1 MRTTQNPTDGIGRLL
16 ATVCLVAA
24 LAGCTPPEQ
33 KALEDGSRLLA
44 AGKTAEALVQLQDA
58 RERIEKH
65 PTLKT
70 NLVVVGTLYNQLGL
84 AHQTLSRSA
93 IDDDA
98 KSDHRVK
105 ANVFYGKTIE
115 QNSPPKIKQHAF
127 QNRAWLYF
135 EKYNFVDLKDSKE
148 KQEDFRKMA
157 KNAADDFQRLC
168 DLTTDEKFKFWLE
181 KGTVELHAKLFTKA
195 RDSFGKLSEKSSLAR
210 NGLGV
215 IDSLDGKK
223 KKSAGDLEGAITF
236 YKTSADHFERAI
248 ALDEKNT
255 TALLNLGAVRQ
266 ELKQYAAAKE
276 AYRKYLALVPN
287 EDTYDIRTIRTRA
300 NKLEEYLKPD
310 PIPEPEPEP
319 QPVAQVEPEPEPKEE
334 VKPEPVVAEA
344 IPEEPE
350 PEPVVIVEPPT
361 EEPEPEPEPVAPEP
375 EVVTVVE
382 PEPLPVPEAKP
393 EEAVT
398 PAEPSEPEPAP
409 VITQVEP
416 AEPAKEWKQRL
427 NPKNWFGDDDKETT
441 AKPSEPAPETEF
453 GQAETSTEPKSGK
466 DWKQRVNPV
475 NWFKSDDEETTAKP
489 KKTKSQISW
498 RSNTPVPTTPLPS
511 LKPLASASTNA
522 VKVASVLP
530 SAVAFPRYKY
540 LNPALPNSGD
550 RQVAKTYFD
559 DGDGAQKREEWQRAK
574 AAYLEAAKADPAW
587 FDARFELGQAA
598 YYTGDTDLALQSFEH
613 ALAIDPNDGPARFN
627 FAMSLVQGNYY
638 AAAARE
644 LETFLQFD
652 PDNAQAHFEAG
663 RLYAQKLNDVARA
676 AVHYKRVIGLKPG
689 HPQAVTI
696 RYWLIRNKTN

>member
-1 MRTTQNPTDGIGRLL
+1 MRTTQNPTDRIGRLL
-16 ATVCLVAA
+16 AAVCLVAA
-24 LAGCTPPEQ
+24 LAGCTPPSQ

-58 RERIEKH
+58 RKRIEGH
-65 PTLKT
+65 PNLKT
-70 NLVVVGTLYNQLGL
+70 NLVVVGKLYNQLGL

-98 KSDHRVK
+98 KSDHRTK
-105 ANVFYGKTIE
+105 AGIFYGKTIE
-115 QNSPPKIKQHAF
+115 QNPPLAIQQYAY
-127 QNRAWLYF
+127 QNRAWLYLEAMEW
-135 EKYNFVDLKDSKE
+135 EKAAEDLGSLLQITE
-148 KQEDFRKMA
+148 NQGST
-157 KNAADDFQRLC
+157 NNVFQY
-168 DLTTDEKFKFWLE
+168 WLE
-181 KGTVELHAKLFTKA
+181 KGTAELRAERTSDAIESFSKIPDNTHAQ
-195 RDSFGKLSEKSSLAR
+195 
-210 NGLGV
+210 NGLGTV
-215 IDSLDGKK
+215 AWKQKDIASAAKHFKKAVDLDGNN
-223 KKSAGDLEGAITF
+223 T
-236 YKTSADHFERAI
+236 I
-248 ALDEKNT
+248 ALR
-255 TALLNLGAVRQ
+255 NLGAVRQ
-266 ELKQYAAAKE
+266 ELKQYADALK
-276 AYRKYLALVPN
+276 AYRSYLALVPN
-287 EDTYDIRTIRTRA
+287 ADTEFRNIVES
-300 NKLEEYLKPD
+300 LEEYLKPD
-310 PIPEPEPEP
+310 PEPDPIPEP
-319 QPVAQVEPEPEPKEE
+319 VVQVEPEPEPKEE

-344 IPEEPE
+344 TPEEPE

-361 EEPEPEPEPVAPEP
+361 EEPEPEPVVIVELPTEEPEPEPVAPEP

-416 AEPAKEWKQRL
+416 AKPAKDWKHRL
-427 NPKNWFGDDDKETT
+427 NPKNWFGDDDEETT
-441 AKPSEPAPETEF
+441 AKPSEPAPETEL

-466 DWKQRVNPV
+466 DWKQRMNPV
-475 NWFKSDDEETTAKP
+475 SWFKSDDEETTGKP

-511 LKPLASASTNA
+511 PKPLASASTNA

-574 AAYLEAAKADPAW
+574 AAYLEATKADPAW

-613 ALAIDPNDGPARFN
+613 ALAIKPNDGPARFN
-627 FAMSLVQGNYY
+627 FAKSLVQGNYY
-638 AAAARE
+638 AAAAAE

-663 RLYAQKLNDVARA
+663 RLYAQELNDVARA

>member
-1 MRTTQNPTDGIGRLL
+1 MRTTQNPTDRIGRLL
-16 ATVCLVAA
+16 AAVCLVAA

-44 AGKTAEALVQLQDA
+44 AGKTEEALVQLQDA
-58 RERIEKH
+58 QKRIEGH
-65 PTLKT
+65 PNLKT
-70 NLVVVGTLYNQLGL
+70 NLVVVGKLYNQLGL

-93 IDDDA
+93 IDA
-98 KSDHRVK
+98 ESRATNRIEAV
-105 ANVFYGKTIE
+105 NFYGKTIE
-115 QNSPPKIKQHAF
+115 QNPPFAIQQYAY
-127 QNRAWLYF
+127 QNRAWLYLEAVEW
-135 EKYNFVDLKDSKE
+135 EKAAEDLGSLLQITE
-148 KQEDFRKMA
+148 NQGST
-157 KNAADDFQRLC
+157 NNVFQY
-168 DLTTDEKFKFWLE
+168 WLE
-181 KGTVELHAKLFTKA
+181 KGTAE
-195 RDSFGKLSEKSSLAR
+195 FGAGRIAEAEKSFNKIPNDAR
-210 NGLGV
+210 AQNNLGNIAWKQKRNAV
-215 IDSLDGKK
+215 
-223 KKSAGDLEGAITF
+223 A
-236 YKTSADHFERAI
+236 ADHFEQAI
-248 ALDEKNT
+248 NLDEKNT
-255 TALLNLGAVRQ
+255 TALRNLGAVRQ
-266 ELKQYAAAKE
+266 ELKQYADALK
-276 AYRKYLALVPN
+276 AYRSYLDLVPN
-287 EDTYDIRTIRTRA
+287 ADTEFRNIVES
-300 NKLEEYLKPD
+300 LEEYLKPD
-310 PIPEPEPEP
+310 PEPEP
-319 QPVAQVEPEPEPKEE
+319 VVQVEPEPKEE

-344 IPEEPE
+344 TPEEPEPEPVVIVELPTEEPE

-361 EEPEPEPEPVAPEP
+361 EEPEPEPVAPEP
-375 EVVTVVE
+375 EVVTVAE

-416 AEPAKEWKQRL
+416 AKPAKDWKQRL
-427 NPKNWFGDDDKETT
+427 NPKSWFGDDDEETT

-453 GQAETSTEPKSGK
+453 GQAETSTEAKSGN
-466 DWKQRVNPV
+466 DWKQRMNPV
-475 NWFKSDDEETTAKP
+475 SWFKSDDGETTAKP

-498 RSNTPVPTTPLPS
+498 RSTTSVPTTPLPS
-511 LKPLASASTNA
+511 PKPLASASTNA

-598 YYTGDTDLALQSFEH
+598 YYTGDTDLALQSFEY
-613 ALAIDPNDGPARFN
+613 ALAIEPNDGPARFN
-627 FAMSLVQGNYY
+627 FAKSLVQGNYY
-638 AAAARE
+638 AAAAHE
-644 LETFLQFD
+644 LETFLQLD

-663 RLYAQKLNDVARA
+663 RLYAQELNDVARA

>member
-1 MRTTQNPTDGIGRLL
+1 MRTTQNPTDRIGRLL
-16 ATVCLVAA
+16 AAVCLVAA
-24 LAGCTPPEQ
+24 LAGCTPPSQ

-58 RERIEKH
+58 RKRIEGH
-65 PTLKT
+65 PNLKT
-70 NLVVVGTLYNQLGL
+70 NIVVVGKLYNQLGL

-98 KSDHRVK
+98 KSDHRTK
-105 ANVFYGKTIE
+105 AGIFYGKTIE
-115 QNSPPKIKQHAF
+115 QNPPLAIQQHAY
-127 QNRAWLYF
+127 QNRAWLYLEAVEW
-135 EKYNFVDLKDSKE
+135 EKAA
-148 KQEDFRKMA
+148 EDFSSLLHITE
-157 KNAADDFQRLC
+157 NQGSTNNVFQY
-168 DLTTDEKFKFWLE
+168 WLE
-181 KGTVELHAKLFTKA
+181 KGTAE
-195 RDSFGKLSEKSSLAR
+195 FGAGRIAEAEKSFNKIPNDAR
-210 NGLGV
+210 AQNNLGNIAWKQKRNAV
-215 IDSLDGKK
+215 
-223 KKSAGDLEGAITF
+223 A
-236 YKTSADHFERAI
+236 ADHFEQAI
-248 ALDEKNT
+248 NLDEKNT
-255 TALLNLGAVRQ
+255 TALRNLGAVRQ
-266 ELKQYAAAKE
+266 ELKQYPDALK
-276 AYRKYLALVPN
+276 AYRSYLALVPA
-287 EDTYDIRTIRTRA
+287 DSDIRDLVES
-300 NKLEEYLKPD
+300 LEEYLKPD

-319 QPVAQVEPEPEPKEE
+319 VAQAEPEPEPKEE

-361 EEPEPEPEPVAPEP
+361 EEPEPEPVAPEP

-416 AEPAKEWKQRL
+416 AKPAKDWKQRL
-427 NPKNWFGDDDKETT
+427 NPKNWFGDDDEETT

-466 DWKQRVNPV
+466 DWKQRMNPV
-475 NWFKSDDEETTAKP
+475 SWFKSDDEETTAKP

-498 RSNTPVPTTPLPS
+498 RSNTSVPTTPLPS
-511 LKPLASASTNA
+511 PKPLASASTNA

-574 AAYLEAAKADPAW
+574 AAYLEASKADPAW

-613 ALAIDPNDGPARFN
+613 ALAIKPNDGPARFN
-627 FAMSLVQGNYY
+627 FAKSLVQGNYY

-663 RLYAQKLNDVARA
+663 RLYAQELNDVARA

-689 HPQAVTI
+689 HSQAVTI

>member
-1 MRTTQNPTDGIGRLL
+1 MRTTQNPTDRIGRLL
-16 ATVCLVAA
+16 AAVCLVAA
-24 LAGCTPPEQ
+24 LAGCTPPSQ

-58 RERIEKH
+58 RKRIEGH
-65 PTLKT
+65 PNLKT
-70 NLVVVGTLYNQLGL
+70 NLVVVGKLYIQLGL

-98 KSDHRVK
+98 KSDHRTK
-105 ANVFYGKTIE
+105 AGIFYGKTIE
-115 QNSPPKIKQHAF
+115 QNPPLAIQQHAY
-127 QNRAWLYF
+127 QNRAWLYLEAVEW
-135 EKYNFVDLKDSKE
+135 EKAAEDLSSLLHITE
-148 KQEDFRKMA
+148 NQGST
-157 KNAADDFQRLC
+157 NNVFQY
-168 DLTTDEKFKFWLE
+168 WLE
-181 KGTVELHAKLFTKA
+181 KGTAE
-195 RDSFGKLSEKSSLAR
+195 FGAGRIAEAEKSFNKIPNDAR
-210 NGLGV
+210 AQNNLGNIAWKQKRNAV
-215 IDSLDGKK
+215 
-223 KKSAGDLEGAITF
+223 A
-236 YKTSADHFERAI
+236 ADHFEQAI
-248 ALDEKNT
+248 NLDEKNT
-255 TALLNLGAVRQ
+255 TALRNLGAVRQ
-266 ELKQYAAAKE
+266 ELKQYPEALE
-276 AYRKYLALVPN
+276 AYRAYHGLVPA
-287 EDTYDIRTIRTRA
+287 DSDIRDLVES
-300 NKLEEYLKPD
+300 LEEYLKPD
-310 PIPEPEPEP
+310 PIPEPEPE
-319 QPVAQVEPEPEPKEE
+319 PVAQVEPEPEPKEE

-361 EEPEPEPEPVAPEP
+361 EEPEPEPIAPEP

-416 AEPAKEWKQRL
+416 AKPAKDWKQRL
-427 NPKNWFGDDDKETT
+427 NPKNWFGDDDEETT

-466 DWKQRVNPV
+466 DWKQRMNPV
-475 NWFKSDDEETTAKP
+475 SWFKSDDEETTAKP

-511 LKPLASASTNA
+511 PKPLASASTNA

-550 RQVAKTYFD
+550 RQVARTYFD

-574 AAYLEAAKADPAW
+574 AAYLEASKADPAW

-613 ALAIDPNDGPARFN
+613 ALAIKPNDGPARFN
-627 FAMSLVQGNYY
+627 FAKSLVQGNYY

-663 RLYAQKLNDVARA
+663 RLYAQELNDVARA

-689 HPQAVTI
+689 HSQAVTI

>member
-1 MRTTQNPTDGIGRLL
+1 MRTTQNPTDRIGRLL
-16 ATVCLVAA
+16 AAVCLVAA

-58 RERIEKH
+58 RKRIEGH
-65 PTLKT
+65 PNLKT
-70 NLVVVGTLYNQLGL
+70 NLVVVGKLYNQLGL

-93 IDDDA
+93 IDA
-98 KSDHRVK
+98 ESRLTNRIEAV
-105 ANVFYGKTIE
+105 NFYGKTIE
-115 QNSPPKIKQHAF
+115 QNPPFAIQQYAY
-127 QNRAWLYF
+127 QNRAWLYL
-135 EKYNFVDLKDSKE
+135 EAEEWEEAAKDFGSLLHITT
-148 KQEDFRKMA
+148 
-157 KNAADDFQRLC
+157 NPGSTNNVFQY
-168 DLTTDEKFKFWLE
+168 WLE
-181 KGTVELHAKLFTKA
+181 KGTAE
-195 RDSFGKLSEKSSLAR
+195 FGAGRIAEAEKSFNKIPNDAR
-210 NGLGV
+210 AQNNLGNIAWKQKRNDV
-215 IDSLDGKK
+215 
-223 KKSAGDLEGAITF
+223 A
-236 YKTSADHFERAI
+236 ADHFEQAI
-248 ALDEKNT
+248 NLDEKNT
-255 TALLNLGAVRQ
+255 TALRNLGAVRQ
-266 ELKQYAAAKE
+266 ELKQYADALK
-276 AYRKYLALVPN
+276 AYRSYLALVPN
-287 EDTYDIRTIRTRA
+287 ADTEFRNIVES
-300 NKLEEYLKPD
+300 LEEYLKPD

-319 QPVAQVEPEPEPKEE
+319 EPVAQVEPEPEPKEE

-361 EEPEPEPEPVAPEP
+361 EEPEPVAPEP

-416 AEPAKEWKQRL
+416 AEPAGPAKEWKQRL

-613 ALAIDPNDGPARFN
+613 ALAIEPNDGPARFN

>member
-1 MRTTQNPTDGIGRLL
+1 MRTTQNPTDRIGRLL
-16 ATVCLVAA
+16 AAVCLVAA
-24 LAGCTPPEQ
+24 LAGCTPPSQ

-58 RERIEKH
+58 RKRIEGH
-65 PTLKT
+65 PNLKT
-70 NLVVVGTLYNQLGL
+70 NLVVVGKLYNQLGL

-98 KSDHRVK
+98 KSDHRTK
-105 ANVFYGKTIE
+105 AGIFYGKTIE
-115 QNSPPKIKQHAF
+115 QNPPLAIQQHAY
-127 QNRAWLYF
+127 QNRAWLYLEAVEW
-135 EKYNFVDLKDSKE
+135 EKAAEDLGSLLHITE
-148 KQEDFRKMA
+148 NQGST
-157 KNAADDFQRLC
+157 NNVFQY
-168 DLTTDEKFKFWLE
+168 WLE
-181 KGTVELHAKLFTKA
+181 KGTAE
-195 RDSFGKLSEKSSLAR
+195 FGAGRIAEAEKSFNKIPNDAR
-210 NGLGV
+210 AQNNLGNIAWKQKRNAV
-215 IDSLDGKK
+215 
-223 KKSAGDLEGAITF
+223 A
-236 YKTSADHFERAI
+236 ADHFERAI
-248 ALDEKNT
+248 NLDEKNT
-255 TALLNLGAVRQ
+255 TALRNLGAVRQ
-266 ELKQYAAAKE
+266 ELKQYPEALE
-276 AYRKYLALVPN
+276 AYRAYHGLVPA
-287 EDTYDIRTIRTRA
+287 DSDIRDLVES
-300 NKLEEYLKPD
+300 LEEYLKPD
-310 PIPEPEPEP
+310 PIPEPDPEPVAQVDPEPE
-319 QPVAQVEPEPEPKEE
+319 PVAQVELEPEPKEE

-361 EEPEPEPEPVAPEP
+361 EEPEPEPVAPEP

-416 AEPAKEWKQRL
+416 AKPAKDWKQRL
-427 NPKNWFGDDDKETT
+427 NPKNWFGDDDEETT

-466 DWKQRVNPV
+466 DWKQRMNPV
-475 NWFKSDDEETTAKP
+475 SWFKSDDEETTAKP

-511 LKPLASASTNA
+511 PKPLASASTNA

-574 AAYLEAAKADPAW
+574 AAYLEASKADPAW

-613 ALAIDPNDGPARFN
+613 ALAIKPNDGPARFN
-627 FAMSLVQGNYY
+627 FAKSLVQGNYY
-638 AAAARE
+638 AAAAHE

-663 RLYAQKLNDVARA
+663 RLYAQELNDVARA

>member
-1 MRTTQNPTDGIGRLL
+1 MRTTQNPTDRIGRLL
-16 ATVCLVAA
+16 AAVCLVAA
-24 LAGCTPPEQ
+24 LAGCTPPSQ

-58 RERIEKH
+58 RKRIEGH
-65 PTLKT
+65 PNLKT
-70 NLVVVGTLYNQLGL
+70 NLVVVGKLYNQLGL

-98 KSDHRVK
+98 KSDHRTK
-105 ANVFYGKTIE
+105 AGIFYGKTIE
-115 QNSPPKIKQHAF
+115 QNPPLAIQQHAY
-127 QNRAWLYF
+127 QNRAWLYLEAVEW
-135 EKYNFVDLKDSKE
+135 EKAAEDLSSLLHITE
-148 KQEDFRKMA
+148 NQGST
-157 KNAADDFQRLC
+157 NNVFQY
-168 DLTTDEKFKFWLE
+168 WLE
-181 KGTVELHAKLFTKA
+181 KGTAE
-195 RDSFGKLSEKSSLAR
+195 FGAGRIAEAEKSFNKIPNDAR
-210 NGLGV
+210 AQNNLGNIAWKQKRNAV
-215 IDSLDGKK
+215 
-223 KKSAGDLEGAITF
+223 A
-236 YKTSADHFERAI
+236 ADHFERAI
-248 ALDEKNT
+248 NLDEKNT
-255 TALLNLGAVRQ
+255 TALRNLGAVRQ
-266 ELKQYAAAKE
+266 ELKQYPEALE
-276 AYRKYLALVPN
+276 AYRAYHGLVPA
-287 EDTYDIRTIRTRA
+287 DSDIRDLVES
-300 NKLEEYLKPD
+300 LEEYLKPD
-310 PIPEPEPEP
+310 PIPEPDPEPVAQVEPEP
-319 QPVAQVEPEPEPKEE
+319 EPVAQVEPEPEPKEE
-334 VKPEPVVAEA
+334 VKPELVVAEA

-361 EEPEPEPEPVAPEP
+361 EEPEPEPVAPEP

-416 AEPAKEWKQRL
+416 AKPAKDWKQRL
-427 NPKNWFGDDDKETT
+427 NPKNWFGDDDEETT

-466 DWKQRVNPV
+466 DWKQRMNPV
-475 NWFKSDDEETTAKP
+475 SWFKSDDEETTAKP

-511 LKPLASASTNA
+511 PKPLASASTNA

-574 AAYLEAAKADPAW
+574 AAYLEASKADPAW

-613 ALAIDPNDGPARFN
+613 ALAIKPNDGPARFN
-627 FAMSLVQGNYY
+627 FAKSLVQGNYY

-663 RLYAQKLNDVARA
+663 RLYAQELNDVARA

>member
-1 MRTTQNPTDGIGRLL
+1 MRTTQNPTDRIGRLL
-16 ATVCLVAA
+16 AAVCLVAA

-44 AGKTAEALVQLQDA
+44 AGKIAAALVQLQDA

-65 PTLKT
+65 PNLKT
-70 NLVVVGTLYNQLGL
+70 NIVVVGKLYNQLGL

-98 KSDHRVK
+98 KSDHRDK
-105 ANVFYGKTIE
+105 ASGFYGKTIE
-115 QNSPPKIKQHAF
+115 QNPPLAIKQHAF
-127 QNRAWLYF
+127 QNRAWLYL
-135 EKYNFVDLKDSKE
+135 EAEEWEEAAKDFGSLLHITT
-148 KQEDFRKMA
+148 
-157 KNAADDFQRLC
+157 NPGSTNNVFQY
-168 DLTTDEKFKFWLE
+168 WLE
-181 KGTVELHAKLFTKA
+181 KGTAEFGAGRIA
-195 RDSFGKLSEKSSLAR
+195 DAMESFNKIPNDTRAQNNLGNIAWKQKR
-210 NGLGV
+210 NDV
-215 IDSLDGKK
+215 
-223 KKSAGDLEGAITF
+223 A
-236 YKTSADHFERAI
+236 ADHFEQAI
-248 ALDEKNT
+248 NLDEKNT
-255 TALLNLGAVRQ
+255 TALRNLGAVRQ
-266 ELKQYAAAKE
+266 ELKQYADALK
-276 AYRKYLALVPN
+276 AYRSYLALVPN
-287 EDTYDIRTIRTRA
+287 ADTEFRNIVES
-300 NKLEEYLKPD
+300 LEEYLKPD

-319 QPVAQVEPEPEPKEE
+319 VTQVEPEPEPKEE

-361 EEPEPEPEPVAPEP
+361 EEPEPEPVAPEPVAPEP

-409 VITQVEP
+409 VITQVEPAEP

-511 LKPLASASTNA
+511 PKPLASASTNA

>member
-1 MRTTQNPTDGIGRLL
+1 MRTTQNPTDRIGRLL
-16 ATVCLVAA
+16 AAVCLVAA
-24 LAGCTPPEQ
+24 LAGCTPPSQ
-33 KALEDGSRLLA
+33 KALEEGSRLLA

-58 RERIEKH
+58 RKRIEGH
-65 PTLKT
+65 PNLKT
-70 NLVVVGTLYNQLGL
+70 NLVVVGNLYNQLGL

-93 IDDDA
+93 IDA
-98 KSDHRVK
+98 ESRATNRIEAV
-105 ANVFYGKTIE
+105 NFYGKTIE
-115 QNSPPKIKQHAF
+115 QNPPFAIQQYAY
-127 QNRAWLYF
+127 QNRAWLYLEAVEW
-135 EKYNFVDLKDSKE
+135 EKAAEDLGSLLHITE
-148 KQEDFRKMA
+148 NQGST
-157 KNAADDFQRLC
+157 NNVFQY
-168 DLTTDEKFKFWLE
+168 WLE
-181 KGTVELHAKLFTKA
+181 KGTAEFGAGRIADAKE
-195 RDSFGKLSEKSSLAR
+195 SFKEIPNDPRAQ
-210 NGLGV
+210 NNLGN
-215 IDSLDGKK
+215 IAWSQKK
-223 KKSAGDLEGAITF
+223 NAAA
-236 YKTSADHFERAI
+236 ADHFERAI
-248 ALDEKNT
+248 NLDEKNT
-255 TALLNLGAVRQ
+255 TALRNLGAVRQ
-266 ELKQYAAAKE
+266 ELKQYAEALK
-276 AYRKYLALVPN
+276 AYRSYLALVPN
-287 EDTYDIRTIRTRA
+287 ADTEFRNIVES
-300 NKLEEYLKPD
+300 LEEYLKPD

-319 QPVAQVEPEPEPKEE
+319 EPVAQAEPEPEPKEE

-344 IPEEPE
+344 TPEEPE

-361 EEPEPEPEPVAPEP
+361 EEPEPEPVAPEP

-416 AEPAKEWKQRL
+416 ANPAKDWKQRL
-427 NPKNWFGDDDKETT
+427 NPKNWFGDDDEETT
-441 AKPSEPAPETEF
+441 AEPSEPAPETEF

-475 NWFKSDDEETTAKP
+475 SWFKSDDGETTAKP

-511 LKPLASASTNA
+511 PKPLASASTNA

-574 AAYLEAAKADPAW
+574 AAYLEASKADPAW

-613 ALAIDPNDGPARFN
+613 ALAIEPNDGPARFN
-627 FAMSLVQGNYY
+627 FAKSLVQGNYY
-638 AAAARE
+638 AAAAHE

-663 RLYAQKLNDVARA
+663 RLYAQELNDVARA

>member
-1 MRTTQNPTDGIGRLL
+1 MRTTQNPTDRIGRLL
-16 ATVCLVAA
+16 AAVCLVAA
-24 LAGCTPPEQ
+24 LAGCTPPSQ
-33 KALEDGSRLLA
+33 KALEEGSRLLA

-58 RERIEKH
+58 RKRIEGH
-65 PTLKT
+65 PNLKT
-70 NLVVVGTLYNQLGL
+70 NLVVVGKLYNQLGL

-98 KSDHRVK
+98 KSDHRAK
-105 ANVFYGKTIE
+105 AGVFYGKTIE
-115 QNSPPKIKQHAF
+115 QNPPLAIQQHAY
-127 QNRAWLYF
+127 QNRAWLYLEAEEW
-135 EKYNFVDLKDSKE
+135 EKAAEDLRSLLHITDNQGST
-148 KQEDFRKMA
+148 
-157 KNAADDFQRLC
+157 NNVFQY
-168 DLTTDEKFKFWLE
+168 WLE
-181 KGTVELHAKLFTKA
+181 KGTAEFGAGRIADAKE
-195 RDSFGKLSEKSSLAR
+195 SFNEIPNDPRAQ
-210 NGLGV
+210 NNLGN
-215 IDSLDGKK
+215 IAWSQKK
-223 KKSAGDLEGAITF
+223 NAAA
-236 YKTSADHFERAI
+236 ADHFERAI
-248 ALDEKNT
+248 NLDEKNT
-255 TALLNLGAVRQ
+255 TALRNLGAVRQ
-266 ELKQYAAAKE
+266 ELKQYAEALK
-276 AYRKYLALVPN
+276 AYRSYLALVPN
-287 EDTYDIRTIRTRA
+287 ADTEFRNIVES
-300 NKLEEYLKPD
+300 LEEYLKPD
-310 PIPEPEPEP
+310 PIPEPEPETEP
-319 QPVAQVEPEPEPKEE
+319 EPVAQAEPEPEPKEE

-344 IPEEPE
+344 TPEEPE

-361 EEPEPEPEPVAPEP
+361 EEPEPEPVAPEP

-393 EEAVT
+393 EEVVT
-398 PAEPSEPEPAP
+398 PAEPSEPEPAT

-416 AEPAKEWKQRL
+416 AEPAKDWKQRL
-427 NPKNWFGDDDKETT
+427 NPKNWFGD
-441 AKPSEPAPETEF
+441 
-453 GQAETSTEPKSGK
+453 
-466 DWKQRVNPV
+466 
-475 NWFKSDDEETTAKP
+475 DDEETTAKP

-498 RSNTPVPTTPLPS
+498 RSNTSVPTTPLPS
-511 LKPLASASTNA
+511 PKPLASASTNA

-613 ALAIDPNDGPARFN
+613 ALAIEPNDGPARFN
-627 FAMSLVQGNYY
+627 FAKSLVQGNYY

-663 RLYAQKLNDVARA
+663 RLYAQELNDVARA

>member
-1 MRTTQNPTDGIGRLL
+1 MRTTQNPTDRIGRLL
-16 ATVCLVAA
+16 AAVCLVAA

-58 RERIEKH
+58 QKRIEGH
-65 PTLKT
+65 PNLKT
-70 NLVVVGTLYNQLGL
+70 NLVVVGKLYNQLGL
-84 AHQTLSRSA
+84 AHQILSKNKTGAAKTGELREAKKWFDLA
-93 IDDDA
+93 IEKGGQGSRIQA
-98 KSDHRVK
+98 
-105 ANVFYGKTIE
+105 YE
-115 QNSPPKIKQHAF
+115 
-127 QNRAWLYF
+127 NRAWLHLEAEEWEEAAKVF
-135 EKYNFVDLKDSKE
+135 GSLFITINDTKSTNQVFDL
-148 KQEDFRKMA
+148 
-157 KNAADDFQRLC
+157 
-168 DLTTDEKFKFWLE
+168 WLE
-181 KGTVELHAKLFTKA
+181 KGTAEYGAGRIA
-195 RDSFGKLSEKSSLAR
+195 EAEKSFNKIPNDAR
-210 NGLGV
+210 AQNNLGNIAWKQKRNAV
-215 IDSLDGKK
+215 
-223 KKSAGDLEGAITF
+223 A
-236 YKTSADHFERAI
+236 ADHFEQAI
-248 ALDEKNT
+248 NLDEKNT
-255 TALLNLGAVRQ
+255 TALRNLGAVRQ
-266 ELKQYAAAKE
+266 ELKQYPEALE
-276 AYRKYLALVPN
+276 AYRAYHGLVPA
-287 EDTYDIRTIRTRA
+287 DSDIRDLVES
-300 NKLEEYLKPD
+300 LEEYLKPD

-319 QPVAQVEPEPEPKEE
+319 EPVAQVEPEPEPKEE

-361 EEPEPEPEPVAPEP
+361 EEPEPEPVAPEP

-416 AEPAKEWKQRL
+416 AEPAKDWKQRL
-427 NPKNWFGDDDKETT
+427 NPKNWFGDDDEETT

-466 DWKQRVNPV
+466 DWKQRMNPV
-475 NWFKSDDEETTAKP
+475 SWFKSDDEETTAKP

-511 LKPLASASTNA
+511 PKPLASASTNA

-550 RQVAKTYFD
+550 RQVARTYFD

-574 AAYLEAAKADPAW
+574 AAYLEASKADPAW

-613 ALAIDPNDGPARFN
+613 ALAIKPNDGPARFN
-627 FAMSLVQGNYY
+627 FAKSLVQGNYY
-638 AAAARE
+638 AAAAHE

-663 RLYAQKLNDVARA
+663 RLYAQELNDVARA

-689 HPQAVTI
+689 HSQAVTI

>member
-1 MRTTQNPTDGIGRLL
+1 MRTTQNPTDRISRLL
-16 ATVCLVAA
+16 AAVCLVAA

-58 RERIEKH
+58 RKRIEGH
-65 PTLKT
+65 PNLKT

-84 AHQTLSRSA
+84 AHQILSRTKTGAAKTGAMTDAKKCFDLA
-93 IDDDA
+93 IDHGGLE
-98 KSDHRVK
+98 SIIQG
-105 ANVFYGKTIE
+105 Y
-115 QNSPPKIKQHAF
+115 
-127 QNRAWLYF
+127 QNRAWLNL
-135 EKYNFVDLKDSKE
+135 EA
-148 KQEDFRKMA
+148 QEWK
-157 KNAADDFQRLC
+157 AADADYDALLMRTSGTRSTNHVFNL
-168 DLTTDEKFKFWLE
+168 WLE
-181 KGTVELHAKLFTKA
+181 KGTAEFGAKRIDDAKE
-195 RDSFGKLSEKSSLAR
+195 SFNRIPNDPRAQ
-210 NGLGV
+210 NNLGN
-215 IDSLDGKK
+215 IAWSQKK
-223 KKSAGDLEGAITF
+223 NAAA
-236 YKTSADHFERAI
+236 ADHFERAI
-248 ALDEKNT
+248 ALDKKNT
-255 TALLNLGAVRQ
+255 TALRNLGAVRQ
-266 ELKQYAAAKE
+266 ELKQYPEALE
-276 AYRKYLALVPN
+276 AYRAYQGLVPA
-287 EDTYDIRTIRTRA
+287 DSDIRDLVES
-300 NKLEEYLKPD
+300 LEEYLKPD
-310 PIPEPEPEP
+310 PIPEPDPEPVAQVEPEP
-319 QPVAQVEPEPEPKEE
+319 EPVAQVEPEPEPKEE
-334 VKPEPVVAEA
+334 VKPEPVVAEVT
-344 IPEEPE
+344 PEEPE
-350 PEPVVIVEPPT
+350 PEPVVIVELPT
-361 EEPEPEPEPVAPEP
+361 EEPEPEPVAPEP

-416 AEPAKEWKQRL
+416 AKPAKDWKQRL
-427 NPKNWFGDDDKETT
+427 NPKNWFGDDDEETT

-466 DWKQRVNPV
+466 DWKQRMNPV
-475 NWFKSDDEETTAKP
+475 SWFKSDDEETTAKP

-498 RSNTPVPTTPLPS
+498 RSNTSVPTTPLPS
-511 LKPLASASTNA
+511 PKPLASASTNA

-574 AAYLEAAKADPAW
+574 AAYLEATKADPAW

-598 YYTGDTDLALQSFEH
+598 YYTGDTDLALQSFEY
-613 ALAIDPNDGPARFN
+613 ALAIEPNDGPARFN
-627 FAMSLVQGNYY
+627 FAKSLVQGNYY
-638 AAAARE
+638 AAAAAE
-644 LETFLQFD
+644 LETFLQFN

-663 RLYAQKLNDVARA
+663 RLYAQELNDVARA

>member
-1 MRTTQNPTDGIGRLL
+1 MRTTQNPTDRIGRLL
-16 ATVCLVAA
+16 AAVCLVAA

-58 RERIEKH
+58 RKRIEGH
-65 PTLKT
+65 PNLKT
-70 NLVVVGTLYNQLGL
+70 NLVVVGKLYNQLGL

-98 KSDHRVK
+98 KSDHRAK
-105 ANVFYGKTIE
+105 ASVFYGKTIE
-115 QNSPPKIKQHAF
+115 QNPPLAIKQHAY
-127 QNRAWLYF
+127 QNRAWLYL
-135 EKYNFVDLKDSKE
+135 EAEEWEEAAKDFGSLLHITT
-148 KQEDFRKMA
+148 
-157 KNAADDFQRLC
+157 NPGSTNNVFQY
-168 DLTTDEKFKFWLE
+168 WLE
-181 KGTVELHAKLFTKA
+181 KGTAE
-195 RDSFGKLSEKSSLAR
+195 FGAGRIAEAEKSFNKIPNDAR
-210 NGLGV
+210 AQNNLGNIAWKQKRNAV
-215 IDSLDGKK
+215 
-223 KKSAGDLEGAITF
+223 A
-236 YKTSADHFERAI
+236 ADHFEQAI
-248 ALDEKNT
+248 NLDEKNT
-255 TALLNLGAVRQ
+255 TALRNLGAVRQ
-266 ELKQYAAAKE
+266 ELKQYPEALE
-276 AYRKYLALVPN
+276 AYRAYHGLVPA
-287 EDTYDIRTIRTRA
+287 DSDIRDLVES
-300 NKLEEYLKPD
+300 LEEYLKPD

-319 QPVAQVEPEPEPKEE
+319 EPVAQVEPEPEPKEE

-344 IPEEPE
+344 TPEEPE

-361 EEPEPEPEPVAPEP
+361 EEPEPEPVAPEP

-416 AEPAKEWKQRL
+416 AKPAKDWKQRL
-427 NPKNWFGDDDKETT
+427 NPKNWFGDDDEETT

-511 LKPLASASTNA
+511 PKPLASASTNA

-613 ALAIDPNDGPARFN
+613 ALAIEPNDGPARFN
-627 FAMSLVQGNYY
+627 FAKSLVQGNYY
-638 AAAARE
+638 AAAAHE
-644 LETFLQFD
+644 LETFLQLD
-652 PDNAQAHFEAG
+652 PDHAQAHFEAG
-663 RLYAQKLNDVARA
+663 RLYSQKLNDVARA

-689 HPQAVTI
+689 HSQAVTI